1 MFSLSLLIF
10 TIVIRNLLQPRTA
23 SRVTIP
29 ISSALL
35 PSHNTRYDGYI
46 ELPSQCLL
54 PTIPPGDTINPSP
67 RLSINAPTHRPHP
80 HRGMVTTYATAGHP
94 PKGAVEPK
102 TGATTQSD
110 RGCTDRCGE
119 TNTFVELE
127 GCQGATYKGWHPPGM
142 GHHGTRGACGGWGS
156 CGSIDLTLPPSQ
168 HEQTNQFKG
177 WPGVHLPQ
185 HS

>member
-94 PKGAVEPK
+94 PTGAVGPT

-110 RGCTDRCGE
+110 RGCTYRCGE
-119 TNTFVELE
+119 TKNLCGAQRVPRGNEQRLAPVGNGAPWYRGGVEV
-127 GCQGATYKGWHPPGM
+127 
-142 GHHGTRGACGGWGS
+142 
-156 CGSIDLTLPPSQ
+156 
-168 HEQTNQFKG
+168 
-177 WPGVHLPQ
+177 GVLVEV
-185 HS
+185 ST